1 MVEATQSPRLQR
13 FLPHWAQS
21 AHPIYRRE
29 MDKWERSRGVRPL
42 RMGCAPLAVLI
53 FVALGCMCGLIVD
66 PTLEPVDRLVVG
78 SWIVLG
84 ALFMGQ
90 GLVSLATGLTATAL
104 SATLISGELESE
116 TFSLLRVT
124 GVPTNEIILAKYA
137 ASLRQLVIPVAA
149 IIGAR
154 FLLLLGTLA
163 AIDISTRAQGIER
176 GLLGIVSDIPLELVS
191 PFSVAAVLVPGLAWL
206 GYFVFKPALSMM
218 MFSSVGLF
226 ASSTARTRANG
237 LITAILM
244 RVALFVLRFI
254 SDQTLGIGGQF
265 VIGAGSAI
273 NNVSSFFEALIVNRP
288 ALAVVLGGLTALVSL
303 LVALLW
309 RGAVTFLLVR
319 GTVRRAY
326 KLPYE

>member
-1 MVEATQSPRLQR
+1 
-13 FLPHWAQS
+13 
-21 AHPIYRRE
+21 

>member
-309 RGAVTFLLVR
+309 RGAATFLLVR